1 MLSRNF
7 IIPFLLIIVVLS
19 PVIVQAENEN
29 TTFTL
34 SGNVFDENGNI
45 ASSTSIKV
53 DSMDSSWSNLTDGS
67 YEFTGITPGEHT
79 VRAYFMNNGHTVVYR
94 KMFFSEDMQLDWH
107 VGKSWAT
114 AEMFDDQGER
124 IDNSAL
130 STINL
135 VELGETHL
143 LDNGRTEFGLL
154 NIGEYYTLIATYGDV
169 DESSQHVHFKL
180 QPGSAT
186 TPSVNDFDFH
196 HGMNSRYGYV
206 LDNLGNPMVDV
217 VVTNGQQ
224 AVVTNSDGFY
234 LLQNLEVGS
243 QQNYTFTQGNQQV
256 VDSFTDTIQDGP
268 GWLNFTS
275 NIQVEMPG
283 NVSFV
288 TQMQTITSNQF
299 EIEWNGGEYTDFYSL
314 YQGEVNEEN
323 LIYRGY
329 AESFIY
335 SPEESGTVEFRVV
348 ANNSNGSTENPQ
360 PLLLIVLLDGSDRE
374 LWSPG
379 MSWNYSVLH
388 TPEYHQNKTYT
399 VIGSEVITDAFNRER
414 DTFLLRVSDD
424 NYEEGEKAY
433 RWVDSQNLLNVKT
446 YWVDAPSSSS
456 YFQEGQLGWNFTNN
470 GQEVDLL
477 SASPPTSLHF
487 NRTNIIGVP
496 GHPNGYDD
504 TVNSITF
511 EHGVEVSTAAGIF
524 DTTHIS
530 IIDEN
535 DDIISWEL
543 WYNSTVRNYVKIVD
557 RLPGSHSEMVEY
569 ELTSFDVPLIPQ
581 FITEE
586 SNISTNDFTIEW
598 AIFQGAE
605 SYQLQV
611 NNQIIYSGNQMS
623 LDLENYPDGDYTFR
637 INAIMPSGHLVEGE
651 TLSLNVHFVQPPPT
665 FLSSTQDINGLQEVQ
680 IEWTSVENSA
690 WYSLIVNYSDGT
702 SSEIYNGTQTYTIVE
717 DLEEG
722 QNRLRVKVGLEN
734 GIEST
739 YSDSIYLMVQSDSE
753 TEPNSDQTDVS
764 SKVIIGFI
772 LLIIAL
778 FAINRSGE

>member
-1 MLSRNF
+1 MTK
-7 IIPFLLIIVVLS
+7 ITKTIAV
-19 PVIVQAENEN
+19 
-29 TTFTL
+29 
-34 SGNVFDENGNI
+34 I
-45 ASSTSIKV
+45 ASSLIMSV
-53 DSMDSSWSNLTDGS
+53 SA
-67 YEFTGITPGEHT
+67 FAGE
-79 VRAYFMNNGHTVVYR
+79 
-94 KMFFSEDMQLDWH
+94 L
-107 VGKSWAT
+107 
-114 AEMFDDQGER
+114 
-124 IDNSAL
+124 AL
-130 STINL
+130 SGSANASYVVSGGGGANNDDKGLGISN
-135 VELGETHL
+135 ELMFKASGE
-143 LDNGRTEFGLL
+143 LDNG
-154 NIGEYYTLIATYGDV
+154 Y
-169 DESSQHVHFKL
+169 
-180 QPGSAT
+180 
-186 TPSVNDFDFH
+186 
-196 HGMNSRYGYV
+196 
-206 LDNLGNPMVDV
+206 
-217 VVTNGQQ
+217 
-224 AVVTNSDGFY
+224 
-234 LLQNLEVGS
+234 
-243 QQNYTFTQGNQQV
+243 
-256 VDSFTDTIQDGP
+256 
-268 GWLNFTS
+268 
-275 NIQVEMPG
+275 
-283 NVSFV
+283 
-288 TQMQTITSNQF
+288 
-299 EIEWNGGEYTDFYSL
+299 
-314 YQGEVNEEN
+314 
-323 LIYRGY
+323 
-329 AESFIY
+329 
-335 SPEESGTVEFRVV
+335 
-348 ANNSNGSTENPQ
+348 
-360 PLLLIVLLDGSDRE
+360 
-374 LWSPG
+374 
-379 MSWNYSVLH
+379 SWNYHMEL
-388 TPEYHQNKTYT
+388 
-399 VIGSEVITDAFNRER
+399 D
-414 DTFLLRVSDD
+414 
-424 NYEEGEKAY
+424 
-433 RWVDSQNLLNVKT
+433 
-446 YWVDAPSSSS
+446 
-456 YFQEGQLGWNFTNN
+456 
-470 GQEVDLL
+470 
-477 SASPPTSLHF
+477 
-487 NRTNIIGVP
+487 
-496 GHPNGYDD
+496 PNGGGTTDNDD
-504 TVNSITF
+504 TALTVANSITF

-665 FLSSTQDINGLQEVQ
+665 FLSSTQDIDGLQEVQ

-753 TEPNSDQTDVS
+753 TEPNSDQDDVS